1 MLDLF
6 QDSGDDLQ
14 EFDDDSDNDGVH
26 DDKLHSSSESS
37 EGDDD
42 LNSGIK
48 KFYALV
54 FCFGFG
60 AQFVAAFSEVYN
72 RVIEWNIIRRGARTK

>member
-1 MLDLF
+1 MALF

-14 EFDDDSDNDGVH
+14 EFDDDSDNDDIL

-37 EGDDD
+37 EEGDDD
-42 LNSGIK
+42 FNSGIK
-48 KFYALV
+48 KFNALV

-60 AQFVAAFSEVYN
+60 AQVDATLSEVYN
-72 RVIEWNIIRRGARTK
+72 RVIEWNIINDKA